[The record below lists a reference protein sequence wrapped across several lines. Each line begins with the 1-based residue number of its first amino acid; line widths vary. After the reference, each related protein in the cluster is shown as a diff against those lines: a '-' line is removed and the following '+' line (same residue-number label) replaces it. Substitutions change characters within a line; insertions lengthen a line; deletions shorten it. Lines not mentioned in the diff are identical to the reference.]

1 MTIRDKLRMEHPEC
15 NANTIHETAKCPAH
29 YGYPNTYDCI
39 GITCKECW
47 DREIP
52 GTEKIEEPKKCI
64 GLSYEEKQ
72 KLLRF
77 VLELSDEERDHLLDY
92 INALDELAHK
102 QEMADNICE
111 RFLNCERKDV

>member
-1 MTIRDKLRMEHPEC
+1 MTYLEKYMKEHPEDKRSPGIIADMLCPTIKMGNTC
-15 NANTIHETAKCPAH
+15 NKSESCW
-29 YGYPNTYDCI
+29 
-39 GITCKECW
+39 TCW
-47 DREIP
+47 SQEIP
-52 GTEKIEEPKKCI
+52 GTEKTEEPKKCI

>member
-1 MTIRDKLRMEHPEC
+1 MTYLEKYMKEHPDMPVG
-15 NANTIHETAKCPAH
+15 AVVDGACPVPYMINDH
-29 YGYPNTYDCI
+29 CPHLGCD
-39 GITCKECW
+39 ECW
-47 DREIP
+47 NQEIP
-52 GTEKIEEPKKCI
+52 GTEKTEEPKKRI

>member
-1 MTIRDKLRMEHPEC
+1 MTYLEKYMQEHPDADEIY
-15 NANTIHETAKCPAH
+15 TIHDNCPPGMAVL
-29 YGYPNTYDCI
+29 PSCCNSQLSCEDCW
-39 GITCKECW
+39 KQ
-47 DREIP
+47 EIP
-52 GTEKIEEPKKCI
+52 GTEKTEEPKKCM

>member
-1 MTIRDKLRMEHPEC
+1 MTYLEKYMKEHPGHTSL
-15 NANTIHETAKCPAH
+15 NVINSKCPEGASAWGCECQ
-29 YGYPNTYDCI
+29 YQCI
-39 GITCKECW
+39 ECW
-47 DREIP
+47 NQEIP
-52 GTEKIEEPKKCI
+52 GTEKTEEPKKCI

-77 VLELSDEERDHLLDY
+77 MLELSDEERDHLLDY

>member
-1 MTIRDKLRMEHPEC
+1 MTYLEKYMQEHPYSNRDIIICGRCPDDIHTCDTLITNDAEC
-15 NANTIHETAKCPAH
+15 TKCW
-29 YGYPNTYDCI
+29 NQ
-39 GITCKECW
+39 
-47 DREIP
+47 EIP
-52 GTEKIEEPKKCI
+52 ETEKTEEPKKYI